1 MINWFARNGVA
12 ANLMMLI
19 LMAGGLAAMF
29 TKVKIELF
37 PQFSLDTISISVPF
51 RGAAPEEVEINIVK
65 RIEERIQD
73 LQGIKKITSAA
84 IEGRGSVAVEVDLN
98 YDARRLLDDI
108 KTRVDAI
115 DTFPEEAEE
124 PIIEELLITREVIS
138 VSVYGDTDEE
148 TLKRLAEEVRDDL
161 IATPG
166 ITQVDVTGIRDFEIS
181 IEISEQDLRRYG
193 LTFQDVVDAVRRS
206 SIDLPGGTIKTGG
219 GEILLRTSGQ
229 AYVGEEFESLVL
241 LTNEDGTRL
250 TLGDIARVVDGFTDN
265 ELYTT
270 YNGLPAVTLIVNEV
284 GAQNPLDI
292 SAKVKD
298 YVERKQQEFP
308 EGINIGYW
316 RDSSFYLWGR
326 LNMLIENDILGL
338 LLVMVVL
345 TLFLRPSLAFFVTL
359 GIPISF
365 LGTFLIMPWLD
376 VS

>member
-124 PIIEELLITREVIS
+124 PIIEV
-138 VSVYGDTDEE
+138 
-148 TLKRLAEEVRDDL
+148 
-161 IATPG
+161 
-166 ITQVDVTGIRDFEIS
+166 QVDLDGYRAPAFNRGRGDF
-181 IEISEQDLRRYG
+181 
-193 LTFQDVVDAVRRS
+193 
-206 SIDLPGGTIKTGG
+206 
-219 GEILLRTSGQ
+219 
-229 AYVGEEFESLVL
+229 
-241 LTNEDGTRL
+241 
-250 TLGDIARVVDGFTDN
+250 
-265 ELYTT
+265 
-270 YNGLPAVTLIVNEV
+270 
-284 GAQNPLDI
+284 LD
-292 SAKVKD
+292 
-298 YVERKQQEFP
+298 P
-308 EGINIGYW
+308 
-316 RDSSFYLWGR
+316 
-326 LNMLIENDILGL
+326 
-338 LLVMVVL
+338 
-345 TLFLRPSLAFFVTL
+345 
-359 GIPISF
+359 
-365 LGTFLIMPWLD
+365 
-376 VS
+376 